1 METLE
6 RVLRE
11 HPFLHGLDE
20 RHVEFL
26 TACARN
32 VRFDVGAF
40 LHREGDDGNV
50 IYLLRRGRV
59 ALEVHVPGK
68 GILQVDSLGEG
79 EVLGWSWLFPPH
91 RWQLD
96 ARAVEPVLALALDG
110 ACVREKMDADHDF
123 GYALAKRLLYQIYQ
137 RLGRVRLQRLDV
149 YKTDA

>member
-6 RVLRE
+6 RVLSE
-11 HPFLHGLDE
+11 HPFLQGLD
-20 RHVEFL
+20 RKHVEFL
-26 TACARN
+26 TGCARN
-32 VRFDVGAF
+32 VRFEAGEF

-50 IYLLRRGRV
+50 IYLLRHGRV
-59 ALEVHVPGK
+59 ALEVHVPDK
-68 GILQVDSLGEG
+68 GTLQVDSLGEG

-110 ACVREKMDADHDF
+110 ACVRQKMDADHDF
-123 GYALAKRLLYQIYQ
+123 GYALTKRLLYQIYQ